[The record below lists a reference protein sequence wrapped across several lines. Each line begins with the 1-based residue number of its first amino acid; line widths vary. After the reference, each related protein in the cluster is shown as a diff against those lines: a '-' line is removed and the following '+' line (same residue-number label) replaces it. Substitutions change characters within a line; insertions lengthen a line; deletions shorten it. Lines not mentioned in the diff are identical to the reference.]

1 MAGAADLAGTPSSRD
16 PAAPAGTA
24 APSPQRDTGSRIDRV
39 AAHRLRIPLAR
50 PYKLAFGAV
59 THYDTVVVEI
69 TLDDGREGFGEAT
82 LLTGYTDETI
92 DGSWRLVGEVAAGFV
107 QQAAAAAL
115 DAATALA
122 ARAPFVASAFVCA
135 LEMALGHPML
145 RTNGRVPVLGLLQGD
160 DEAALA
166 AEFERLHAEG
176 YATVKVKV
184 GFDAAADARHVATV
198 QRVIGGRAR
207 IRVDANQGYDAAA
220 ACRFIEAIDPA
231 GIELFEQPCAAGDW
245 SAHAFAVRAATRT
258 GLPLMLDESIYAL
271 ADIERAAAE
280 RACRYLKVKLMKFAG
295 IDALAAAIARI
306 RELGMMPV
314 LGNGVACDVSCWM
327 EACVAACLVDTAG
340 EMNGFLKAPRM
351 LLREPL
357 RFAGGHIELPAR
369 RPRLD
374 AHALAL
380 HRMAEI
386 GHRTLRLP
394 GAAQAS

>member
-1 MAGAADLAGTPSSRD
+1 VNATGAAGIAGN
-16 PAAPAGTA
+16 AATIAGSARARPGCGA
-24 APSPQRDTGSRIDRV
+24 AARIDRV

-59 THYDTVVVEI
+59 THYDTVVVDI

-92 DGSWRLVGEVAAGFV
+92 DGSWRLVGEVAPGLV
-107 QQAAAAAL
+107 QQAAAGGL

-122 ARAPFVASAFVCA
+122 ARAPFVASAFACA

-145 RTNGRVPVLGLLQGD
+145 GTRGRVPVLGLLQGD

-166 AEFERLHAEG
+166 AEFERLQAQG

-184 GFDAAADARHVATV
+184 GFDAAADARHVARV

-245 SAHAFAVRAATRT
+245 SAHACAVRAAACT

-280 RACRYLKVKLMKFAG
+280 GACRFLKVKLMKFAG

-306 RELGMMPV
+306 RDLGMIPV

-327 EACVAACLVDTAG
+327 EACVGARLTDTAG
-340 EMNGFLKAPRM
+340 EMNGFLKAPKM
-351 LLREPL
+351 LLSEPL
-357 RFAGGHIELPAR
+357 RFERGHVELPAT
-369 RPRLD
+369 PQRLD
-374 AHALAL
+374 AQALAL

-394 GAAQAS
+394 GAVQAS